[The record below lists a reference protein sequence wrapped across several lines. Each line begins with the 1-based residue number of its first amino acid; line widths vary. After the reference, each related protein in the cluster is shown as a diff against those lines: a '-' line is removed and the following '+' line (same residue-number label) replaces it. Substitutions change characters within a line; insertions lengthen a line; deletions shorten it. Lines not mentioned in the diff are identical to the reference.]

1 MRKKITFALLSL
13 LLVPLAMM
21 AQNVTIHPGN
31 GSVLPCKKDGGG
43 DSFFVYGG
51 SSSWTH
57 EQLPLTLVTGDSDN
71 NLTNSGNQ
79 LTRSGQLANVANDI
93 FVNGSNYITY
103 ESEGTTYYL
112 NANGRFTTNKTT
124 TWVVD
129 GNGYVHSGNTY
140 LVCSRNGNPRT
151 LETGNSYSSRK
162 LQKDNNGRIYYEYS
176 STTYYYLHGTT
187 SANTAPTL
195 TNNQDGLAEW
205 TEETGD
211 CLQIGKGNN
220 MDTYVTIAL
229 PSGYRLTGYTITF
242 KRVNQA
248 GNKGLTNNS
257 DNTSISF
264 GETNNTFSDYVYG
277 SGTYQNGINYS
288 SSGNYSQYTIS
299 RTSQSDTDM
308 GNVLYFKLSNSKQTG
323 RAFVQLDY
331 VELRFTAEYNY
342 APLTPGLPVTEQSA
356 VEISFTTG
364 KMDFG
369 NLSEQEDGNEDNGYD
384 TRISYNG
391 RLHDLTGGLA
401 LYERES
407 VKTITAAQNDFDGT
421 AGAVVDT
428 IVGSISS
435 VGDYFK
441 LDVSKHNHMKGDT
454 AIYFIESP
462 VWLVNG
468 ASSSQHKNP
477 VGYRIVSASFD
488 YARTADAPRS
498 FKIQFHDY
506 DDGWEGG
513 SDYGL
518 NYYSGQ
524 YNYNYQTI
532 WSIDADGY
540 IYYGV
545 YYLSVVN
552 DENVVIVTEKPTAA
566 DGTFEITN
574 DNRIRR
580 KNYTSQYIGWKKTT
594 ISGVTNRAAVI
605 TTSTSDNLA
614 TYNHVQNAFTENV
627 NPFTFLI
634 YDKTGTY
641 VAKKVVVN
649 SNSTTPLSIDSLNND
664 AVKIGVIGT
673 GLIKGKLTLQAL
685 DPYIERLSIV
695 CQENS
700 GNSGGRVSQQ
710 FNAKDFSVKGGT
722 FLFLVPSDF
731 QGDAKFTFENLYSN
745 YGDNTYWNETNNPE
759 RHSRYYFVG
768 STYGNYDNNN
778 VYTRYNTIAHRN
790 ASYTTKVACS
800 NPGNIKYTFNNAE
813 TVVDEGGYYQ
823 EYPFTLAK
831 YQAKGG
837 NFTTPFI
844 FPNSSM
850 NNSATKTA
858 YLFTADETR
867 YNIAPT
873 TATQHVSYAYYEMT
887 IKMDKIDYYPYL
899 TWTKIY
905 DETFYSADNSNI
917 KRDSKWGLTLTTTE
931 NSQNTEMGTH
941 SGYLTVSSILDYIN
955 GRATTG
961 TVGQNGY
968 IPLNSANA
976 PATMDQILYIDAS
989 QLESIMETTDH
1000 SLSEL
1005 KSGLDVNG
1013 LIYLP
1018 YGSQSQLENVASNMT
1033 AKYTDPRSYRSANN
1047 IVVTDRYPFYAPF
1060 DIQVDASKMAKYE
1073 RTLTNSQLYGDDD
1086 QHLTIVLPFEINV
1099 DASGVHT
1106 NTDGQGSPFSLATMN
1121 RTNSLSKKT
1130 GSMINFYKDGADG
1143 YFTTISEK
1151 SEANKPYVVTMQD
1164 DAGESA
1170 FKVHQ
1175 TGALVKATPNTT
1187 GVMTGEGPCTGTY
1200 KYKEN
1205 DVEKTVNYSF
1215 THKGTYTGIE
1225 IGGGKDG
1232 AAASDT
1238 TVFYFANNM
1247 FLDSKTLVNKKSLKM
1262 LPYRSYYDYTGTG
1275 VGAKMAR
1282 FRIVF
1287 GENDEDDTTGISAVQ
1302 KNSNLAV
1309 IPGDG
1314 YITIMAKAD
1323 SNVAIH
1329 TVNGMAV
1336 EKCNLRAGETRTVAM
1351 PSGIYVI
1358 NGVKMVVK

>member
-1 MRKKITFALLSL
+1 MRKKITLALLSL
-13 LLVPLAMM
+13 LLVPLGMM
-21 AQNVTIHPGN
+21 AQNVTVHAGN

-57 EQLPLTLVTGDSDN
+57 EQLPLTLITGDSDN
-71 NLTNSGNQ
+71 NLTDNGNQ
-79 LTRSGQLANVANDI
+79 LTKSGQLANVANDI
-93 FVNGSNYITY
+93 FVSVSNYITF
-103 ESEGTTYYL
+103 ESGGTTYYL
-112 NANGRFTTNKTT
+112 NYSNNQLRFTTNKTT
-124 TWVVD
+124 TWEVD

-140 LVCSRNGNPRT
+140 LACSSSGNSRT
-151 LETGNSYSSRK
+151 LTTGNQRR
-162 LQKDNNGRIYYEYS
+162 LRKDNDGHLYYQEGMIF
-176 STTYYYLHGTT
+176 TTTYYLHGTT
-187 SANTAPTL
+187 NNTTPTL
-195 TNNQDGLAEW
+195 TTDQTGLAKW

-211 CLQIGKGNN
+211 CLQIGKGNS
-220 MDTYVTIAL
+220 MDTYMTIGL

-242 KRVNQA
+242 KRVNQV
-248 GNKGLTNNS
+248 GNKGLST
-257 DNTSISF
+257 TSKTTISF
-264 GETNNTFSDYVYG
+264 GETNNTFSTYAYG
-277 SGTYQNGINYS
+277 SGTYQNNINYN

-308 GNVLYFKLSNSKQTG
+308 GNVLYFKLSNNESSG
-323 RAFVQLDY
+323 RAFIQLDY

-342 APLTPGLPVTEQSA
+342 PPLTPGLPVTEQSA
-356 VEISFTTG
+356 VDISFTTG

-369 NLSEQEDGNEDNGYD
+369 NVSWQRDGNDDYGY
-384 TRISYNG
+384 TSRWSYNG
-391 RLHDLTGGLA
+391 RLHDLTGNLT
-401 LYERES
+401 LYERGS
-407 VKTITAAQNDFDGT
+407 VETVTDNKFDGT
-421 AGAVVDT
+421 AGDVVKYQS
-428 IVGSISS
+428 GSISS
-435 VGDYFK
+435 AGDYFK
-441 LDVSKHNHMKGDT
+441 LDVSKHKSMKGDT

-468 ASSSQHKNP
+468 AAESQHKNP
-477 VGYRIVSASFD
+477 VGYRIVKASFD
-488 YARTADAPRS
+488 CAKTTNAPTT

-532 WSIDADGY
+532 WSIDTQGY
-540 IYYGV
+540 IYYSI
-545 YYLSVVN
+545 YYLAVV
-552 DENVVIVTEKPTAA
+552 DDKIVILTEKPTADA
-566 DGTFEITN
+566 GTFEIVN
-574 DNRIRR
+574 NQIRR
-580 KNYTSQYIGWKKTT
+580 KNYTSQYIGWQKTT
-594 ISGVTNRAAVI
+594 VSGVTNRAAVI
-605 TTSTSDNLA
+605 VGEDNRA
-614 TYNHVQNAFTENV
+614 TYNQVSTAHTESV
-627 NPFTFLI
+627 GDFKFLI

-641 VAKKVVVN
+641 VAKEIPVTGN
-649 SNSTTPLSIDSLNND
+649 TSLSIDSLNND
-664 AVKIGVIGT
+664 AVKIGVIGS
-673 GLIKGKLTLQAL
+673 GLIKGNLTLQAL

-722 FLFLVPSDF
+722 FLFQVPSDF

-745 YGDNTYWNETNNPE
+745 YGDNTYYNETHTPE

-768 STYGNYDNNN
+768 STYGNYDSND
-778 VYTRYNTIAHRN
+778 VYARYKNHSDAD
-790 ASYTTKVACS
+790 YTTKVACS
-800 NPGNIKYTFNNAE
+800 NPGNIKYIFNNAD
-813 TVVDEGGYYQ
+813 TVVNDGGYYKQ
-823 EYPFTLAK
+823 FPFTLAK
-831 YQAKGG
+831 YAAKGG
-837 NFTTPFI
+837 NFTPFI
-844 FPNSSM
+844 FPSTSM
-850 NNSATKTA
+850 NGTATKTA

-887 IKMDKIDYYPYL
+887 IKMDQVDYYPYL

-917 KRDSKWGLTLTTTE
+917 KRDSKWGLTLTTTA

-968 IPLNSANA
+968 IPLGNANA

-989 QLESIMETTDH
+989 QLESIMENQKGNTTH
-1000 SLSEL
+1000 NLQEL
-1005 KSGLDVNG
+1005 KDCIDQNA

-1018 YGSQSQLENVASNMT
+1018 YGSQSQLENVAINMT
-1033 AKYTDPRSYRSANN
+1033 ARYDEDRSYLSANN

-1060 DIQVDASKMAKYE
+1060 DIQVEGSKMAKYE

-1086 QHLTIVLPFEINV
+1086 QHLTIVLPFEISV
-1099 DASGVHT
+1099 DNNGLHT
-1106 NTDGQGSPFSLATMN
+1106 NSDSQGSPFTLATMRPSN
-1121 RTNSLSKKT
+1121 ALSKKT

-1143 YFTTISEK
+1143 YFTTISGK

-1164 DAGESA
+1164 DAGENA

-1358 NGVKMVVK
+1358 NGVKMVVR

>member
-1 MRKKITFALLSL
+1 MRKKITLALLSL
-13 LLVPLAMM
+13 LLVPLGMM
-21 AQNVTIHPGN
+21 AQNVTVHPGN

-71 NLTNSGNQ
+71 NLTDNGNQ

-93 FVNGSNYITY
+93 FVSASNYITY
-103 ESEGTTYYL
+103 ESGGTTYYL

-124 TWVVD
+124 TWEVD

-140 LVCSRNGNPRT
+140 LVCSRSGNPRT
-151 LETGNSYSSRK
+151 LGTGDSNSSRK
-162 LQKDNNGRIYYEYS
+162 LQTDDDGHIYYEYNYY
-176 STTYYYLHGTT
+176 TYYYLHGSTNA
-187 SANTAPTL
+187 SATPTL
-195 TNNQDGLAEW
+195 TTDQNGLAEW

-211 CLQIGKGNN
+211 CLQIGKGNG

-242 KRVNQA
+242 KRVNQV
-248 GNKGLTNNS
+248 GNKGLSTTNN
-257 DNTSISF
+257 TTISF
-264 GETNNTFSDYVYG
+264 GETNNTFSTNAYG
-277 SGTYQNGINYS
+277 SGTYQNNINYS

-308 GNVLYFKLSNSKQTG
+308 GNVLYFKLSNNESSG
-323 RAFVQLDY
+323 RAFIQLDY

-342 APLTPGLPVTEQSA
+342 PPLTPGNPVTEQSA
-356 VEISFTTG
+356 VDVSFTTG

-369 NLSEQEDGNEDNGYD
+369 NLSLQRDGNDQYGYD
-384 TRISYNG
+384 ERISYNG
-391 RLHDLTGGLA
+391 RLHDLTGNLT
-401 LYERES
+401 LYEYGS
-407 VKTITAAQNDFDGT
+407 VTADQDNKFDGT
-421 AGAVVDT
+421 VGKMVDYKS
-428 IVGSISS
+428 GSISS
-435 VGDYFK
+435 AGDYFK
-441 LDVSKHNHMKGDT
+441 LDVSEHNNMKGDT

-468 ASSSQHKNP
+468 ASESQHKNP
-477 VGYRIVSASFD
+477 VGYRIVKASFD
-488 YARTADAPRS
+488 CAKTANAPTQ

-532 WSIDADGY
+532 WSIDTEGY
-540 IYYGV
+540 IYYSIF
-545 YYLSVVN
+545 YLAVV
-552 DENVVIVTEKPTAA
+552 DGKIVILTEKPTAD
-566 DGTFEITN
+566 DGTFEIVN
-574 DNRIRR
+574 NQIRR
-580 KNYTSQYIGWKKTT
+580 KNYTSQYIGWQKTT
-594 ISGVTNRAAVI
+594 VSGVTNRAAVI

-614 TYNHVQNAFTENV
+614 TYNQVSTAHTENV
-627 NPFTFLI
+627 GNYTFLI
-634 YDKTGTY
+634 YDKTGTK
-641 VAKKVVVN
+641 VAKKVPVTGN
-649 SNSTTPLSIDSLNND
+649 TTLSIDSLNND
-664 AVKIGVIGT
+664 AVKIGVIGS
-673 GLIKGKLTLQAL
+673 GLIKGNLTLQAL

-722 FLFLVPSDF
+722 FLFQVPEDF

-745 YGDNTYWNETNNPE
+745 YGDNTYYNETHTPE

-768 STYGNYDNNN
+768 STYGNYDSND
-778 VYTRYNTIAHRN
+778 VYARYKNHSDAD
-790 ASYTTKVACS
+790 YTTKVACS
-800 NPGNIKYTFNNAE
+800 NPGNIKYIFNNAD
-813 TVVDEGGYYQ
+813 TVVTAGGYYKQ
-823 EYPFTLAK
+823 YPFTLAK
-831 YQAKGG
+831 YAAKGG
-837 NFTTPFI
+837 NFTPFI
-844 FPNSSM
+844 FPSSSM
-850 NNSATKTA
+850 NNTATKTA

-873 TATQHVSYAYYEMT
+873 TGTQHVSYAYYEMT

-905 DETFYSADNSNI
+905 DETFYSANNSNI

-931 NSQNTEMGTH
+931 NSQNTELGTH
-941 SGYLTVSSILDYIN
+941 SGYLTVSSILDYIK

-968 IPLNSANA
+968 IPLGSANA

-989 QLESIMETTDH
+989 QLESIMENQTGTTTH
-1000 SLSEL
+1000 NLNEL
-1005 KSGLDVNG
+1005 KSGIDVNG

-1033 AKYTDPRSYRSANN
+1033 AKYTDAKSFRSANN
-1047 IVVTDRYPFYAPF
+1047 IVVTDRYPFYAPY

-1073 RTLTNSQLYGDDD
+1073 RSVTYQDLYGDDD

-1099 DASGVHT
+1099 DNNGLHT
-1106 NTDGQGSPFSLATMN
+1106 NSDGQGSPFTLANMKS
-1121 RTNSLSKKT
+1121 TNALSKKT

-1151 SEANKPYVVTMQD
+1151 SEANKPYVVTMQG

-1225 IGGGKDG
+1225 IGEDGNGG
-1232 AAASDT
+1232 AATAST
-1238 TVFYFANNM
+1238 TVFYFANNL
-1247 FLDSKTLVNKKSLKM
+1247 FLDSKSLANAKSLKM

-1302 KNSNLAV
+1302 KNSNLAI

-1358 NGVKMVVK
+1358 NGVKMVVR

>member
-1 MRKKITFALLSL
+1 MRKKITLALLSL
-13 LLVPLAMM
+13 LLVPLGMM
-21 AQNVTIHPGN
+21 AQNVTVHPKN
-31 GSVLPCKKDGGG
+31 GSTLPCKKDGGG
-43 DSFFVYGG
+43 DSFFVWQG

-71 NLTNSGNQ
+71 NLTDNGNQ

-93 FVNGSNYITY
+93 FVN
-103 ESEGTTYYL
+103 
-112 NANGRFTTNKTT
+112 A
-124 TWVVD
+124 D
-129 GNGYVHSGNTY
+129 
-140 LVCSRNGNPRT
+140 
-151 LETGNSYSSRK
+151 
-162 LQKDNNGRIYYEYS
+162 
-176 STTYYYLHGTT
+176 ST
-187 SANTAPTL
+187 
-195 TNNQDGLAEW
+195 
-205 TEETGD
+205 
-211 CLQIGKGNN
+211 CLLIGKGNG
-220 MDTYVTIAL
+220 MDTYLTIGL
-229 PSGYRLTGYTITF
+229 PSGYRLTGYTIKFTR
-242 KRVNQA
+242 KNNVNNISIGTTA
-248 GNKGLTNNS
+248 
-257 DNTSISF
+257 ISF
-264 GETNNTFSDYVYG
+264 GETDNKFDFTNV
-277 SGTYQNGINYS
+277 SGTYQKNISHQNRES
-288 SSGNYSQYTIS
+288 KYSQYTIE

-308 GNVLYFKLSNSKQTG
+308 GNVLYFKLSNNKQSG
-323 RAFVQLDY
+323 RAFIQLDY
-331 VELRFTAEYNY
+331 VELRFTAEYDY
-342 APLTPGLPVTEQSA
+342 PPLTPGLPVTEQSA
-356 VEISFTTG
+356 VDISFTTG

-369 NLSEQEDGNEDNGYD
+369 NVSWQEDGNRTAGY
-384 TRISYNG
+384 TSRWSYNG
-391 RLHDLTGGLA
+391 RLHDLTGNLT
-401 LYERES
+401 LYERGS
-407 VKTITAAQNDFDGT
+407 VETVTDNKFDGT
-421 AGAVVDT
+421 AGDLVKYQS
-428 IVGSISS
+428 GSISS
-435 VGDYFK
+435 AGDYFK
-441 LDVSKHNHMKGDT
+441 LDVSKHNNMKGDT

-468 ASSSQHKNP
+468 ASESQHKNP
-477 VGYRIVSASFD
+477 VGYRIVKASFD
-488 YARTADAPRS
+488 CAKTANAPTS

-532 WSIDADGY
+532 WSIDSEGY
-540 IYYGV
+540 IYYSIF
-545 YYLSVVN
+545 YLAVV
-552 DENVVIVTEKPTAA
+552 DGKIVILTEKPTADA
-566 DGTFEITN
+566 GTFVIVN
-574 DNRIRR
+574 NQIRR
-580 KNYTSQYIGWKKTT
+580 KNYTSQYIGWQKTT
-594 ISGVTNRAAVI
+594 VSGVTNRAAVI
-605 TTSTSDNLA
+605 TTTTNNRA
-614 TYNHVQNAFTENV
+614 TYNQVSSAHTENV
-627 NPFTFLI
+627 GNYTFLI
-634 YDKTGTY
+634 YDQTGTK
-641 VAKKVVVN
+641 VAKKVPVTGN
-649 SNSTTPLSIDSLNND
+649 TTLSIDSLNND
-664 AVKIGVIGT
+664 AVKIGVIGS
-673 GLIKGKLTLQAL
+673 GLIKGNLTLQAL

-710 FNAKDFSVKGGT
+710 FNAKDFSVKGGV
-722 FLFLVPSDF
+722 FLFQVPEDF

-745 YGDNTYWNETNNPE
+745 YGDNTYWYETNTPE

-768 STYGNYDNNN
+768 STYGNYDNND
-778 VYTRYNTIAHRN
+778 VYTRYKNHSDAD
-790 ASYTTKVACS
+790 YTTKVACS
-800 NPGNIKYTFNNAE
+800 NPGNIKYIFNNAD
-813 TVVDEGGYYQ
+813 TVVKDGGYYKQ
-823 EYPFTLAK
+823 FPFTLVK
-831 YQAKGG
+831 YAAKGG
-837 NFTTPFI
+837 NFTPFI
-844 FPNSSM
+844 FPRTSM

-887 IKMDKIDYYPYL
+887 IKMQRKNYYPRL
-899 TWTKIY
+899 AWTKIY

-968 IPLNSANA
+968 IPLGSANA
-976 PATMDQILYIDAS
+976 PATMDQILYIDAT
-989 QLESIMETTDH
+989 QLESIMENQTGTTTH
-1000 SLSEL
+1000 NLNEL
-1005 KSGLDVNG
+1005 KNGIDVNG

-1033 AKYTDPRSYRSANN
+1033 AKYTDAKSFRSANN
-1047 IVVTDRYPFYAPF
+1047 IVVTDRYPFYAPY

-1151 SEANKPYVVTMQD
+1151 SEANKPYVVTMQG

-1225 IGGGKDG
+1225 IGEDGNGG
-1232 AAASDT
+1232 AATAST
-1238 TVFYFANNM
+1238 TVFYFANNL
-1247 FLDSKTLVNKKSLKM
+1247 FLDSKSLANAKSLKM
-1262 LPYRSYYDYTGTG
+1262 LPYRSYYDYTSSGA
-1275 VGAKMAR
+1275 GAKMAR

-1336 EKCNLRAGETRTVAM
+1336 EKCNLRAGETRIVAM
-1351 PSGIYVI
+1351 PAGIYVI

>member
-13 LLVPLAMM
+13 LLVPLGMM
-21 AQNVTIHPGN
+21 AQNVTVHPGN

-71 NLTNSGNQ
+71 TLTNNGNQ

-93 FVNGSNYITY
+93 FVSVNASVFYITY

-112 NANGRFTTNKTT
+112 NLNNNNQPRFTTEKTT
-124 TWVVD
+124 TWEVD
-129 GNGYVHSGNTY
+129 AQSYVHSGDSY
-140 LVCSRNGNPRT
+140 LACTGNGNSRT
-151 LETGNSYSSRK
+151 LTIGNNNR
-162 LQKDNNGRIYYEYS
+162 LRKDNNGRIYYRGSGYNA
-176 STTYYYLHGTT
+176 TTYYLHGTT
-187 SANTAPTL
+187 SDSTTPTL
-195 TNNQDGLAEW
+195 TNNQTELAEW
-205 TEETGD
+205 TEEVTNTKY
-211 CLQIGKGNN
+211 LQIGKGNS
-220 MDTYVTIAL
+220 MDTYMTIGL

-242 KRVNQA
+242 KRVNQV
-248 GNKGLTNNS
+248 GNKGLSTTS
-257 DNTSISF
+257 NTTISF
-264 GETNNTFSDYVYG
+264 GETNNTFSDYAYG
-277 SGTYQNGINYS
+277 SGTYQNDINYN

-308 GNVLYFKLSNSKQTG
+308 GNVLYFKLSNNKSSG
-323 RAFVQLDY
+323 RAFIQLDY

-342 APLTPGLPVTEQSA
+342 PPLTPGNPVTGQSA
-356 VEISFTTG
+356 VDISFTTG

-369 NLSEQEDGNEDNGYD
+369 NLSLQRDGNDQYGYD
-384 TRISYNG
+384 ERISYNG
-391 RLHDLTGGLA
+391 RLHDLTGNLT
-401 LYERES
+401 LYEYGS
-407 VKTITAAQNDFDGT
+407 VTADQDNKFDGT
-421 AGAVVDT
+421 VGKMVDYKS
-428 IVGSISS
+428 GSISS
-435 VGDYFK
+435 AGDYFK
-441 LDVSKHNHMKGDT
+441 LDVSEHNNMKGDT

-468 ASSSQHKNP
+468 GSDSQHKNP
-477 VGYRIVSASFD
+477 VGYRIVKASFD
-488 YARTADAPRS
+488 CAKTANAPTQ

-532 WSIDADGY
+532 WSIDSEGY
-540 IYYGV
+540 IYYSI

-552 DENVVIVTEKPTAA
+552 GNLVIVTEKPTAA
-566 DGTFEITN
+566 DGTFEIYN
-574 DNRIRR
+574 NQIRR
-580 KNYTSQYIGWKKTT
+580 KNYTSQYIGWEKTE

-605 TTSTSDNLA
+605 TTTTNNRA
-614 TYNHVQNAFTENV
+614 TYNQVSSAHTESVGN
-627 NPFTFLI
+627 FTFLI

-641 VAKKVVVN
+641 VAKKVSVTGN
-649 SNSTTPLSIDSLNND
+649 TTLSIDSLNND
-664 AVKIGVIGT
+664 AVKIGVIGS
-673 GLIKGKLTLQAL
+673 GLIKGNLTLQAL

-722 FLFLVPSDF
+722 FLFQVPSDF

-745 YGDNTYWNETNNPE
+745 YGDNTYYNETHTPE

-768 STYGNYDNNN
+768 STYGNYDNND
-778 VYTRYNTIAHRN
+778 VYTRYKTIAHRN

-800 NPGNIKYTFNNAE
+800 NPGNIKYIFNNAD
-813 TVVDEGGYYQ
+813 TVVNDGGYYKQ
-823 EYPFTLAK
+823 FPFTLAK
-831 YQAKGG
+831 YAAKGG
-837 NFTTPFI
+837 NFTPFI
-844 FPNSSM
+844 FPSSSM
-850 NNSATKTA
+850 NNTATKTA

-873 TATQHVSYAYYEMT
+873 TGTQHVSYAYYEMT

-917 KRDSKWGLTLTTTE
+917 KRDSKWGLTLTTTA

-968 IPLNSANA
+968 IPLGNANA

-989 QLESIMETTDH
+989 QLESIMETTTN
-1000 SLSEL
+1000 SLSSL
-1005 KSGLDVNG
+1005 KNSLDVNT

-1033 AKYTDPRSYRSANN
+1033 AKYTDAKSFRSANN
-1047 IVVTDRYPFYAPF
+1047 IVVTDRYPFYAPY

-1151 SEANKPYVVTMQD
+1151 SEANKPYVVTMQG

-1187 GVMTGEGPCTGTY
+1187 GIMTGEGPCTGTY

-1225 IGGGKDG
+1225 IGANGG
-1232 AAASDT
+1232 AASAT
-1238 TVFYFANNM
+1238 PTVFYFANNL
-1247 FLDSKTLVNKKSLKM
+1247 FLDSKSLANAKSLKM

-1358 NGVKMVVK
+1358 NGVKMVVR

>member
-1 MRKKITFALLSL
+1 MLLLL
-13 LLVPLAMM
+13 LLVAGVTNTL
-21 AQNVTIHPGN
+21 AQNVTVRPDN

-43 DSFFVYGG
+43 DGFFAWQG

-57 EQLPLTLVTGDSDN
+57 EQLPLTLITGDSDN
-71 NLTNSGNQ
+71 NLTDNGNQ
-79 LTRSGQLANVANDI
+79 LTTSGQLANVANDI
-93 FVNGSNYITY
+93 FVSA
-103 ESEGTTYYL
+103 E
-112 NANGRFTTNKTT
+112 
-124 TWVVD
+124 
-129 GNGYVHSGNTY
+129 
-140 LVCSRNGNPRT
+140 
-151 LETGNSYSSRK
+151 
-162 LQKDNNGRIYYEYS
+162 DNNGNKY
-176 STTYYYLHGTT
+176 
-187 SANTAPTL
+187 
-195 TNNQDGLAEW
+195 
-205 TEETGD
+205 
-211 CLQIGKGNN
+211 LQIGKGGQGGLI
-220 MDTYVTIAL
+220 MDTYLTIGL

-242 KRVNQA
+242 HRISSPNGKP
-248 GNKGLTNNS
+248 NNVS
-257 DNTSISF
+257 TSETSSNISF
-264 GETNNTFSDYVYG
+264 GETNNSFTYRTTTNSTATNITPYFGGIAQG
-277 SGTYQNGINYS
+277 STTQH
-288 SSGNYSQYTIS
+288 TIG
-299 RTSQSDTDM
+299 RTSQSDADM
-308 GNVLYFKLSNSKQTG
+308 GNVLYFKLSAGNNTG
-323 RAFVQLDY
+323 RAFIQLDY

-342 APLTPGLPVTEQSA
+342 PPLTPGLPVTEQSA
-356 VEISFTTG
+356 VDVSFTTG
-364 KMDFG
+364 KMDYG
-369 NLSEQEDGNEDNGYD
+369 ELTEQRDGNSVAGYA

-391 RLHDLTGGLA
+391 RLHDLTGNLT
-401 LYERES
+401 LYERGS
-407 VKTITAAQNDFDGT
+407 VKTVSNNGFDGT
-421 AGAVVDT
+421 AGDMVDYKS
-428 IVGSISS
+428 GSISS
-435 VGDYFK
+435 AGDYFK
-441 LDVSKHNHMKGDT
+441 LDVSKHNSMKGDT

-468 ASSSQHKNP
+468 ASESQHKNP
-477 VGYRIVSASFD
+477 VGYRIVKASFD
-488 YARTADAPRS
+488 CAKTTNAPTS
-498 FKIQFHDY
+498 FKIQMY
-506 DDGWEGG
+506 DADDEYGG
-513 SDYGL
+513 SYYGL

-524 YNYNYQTI
+524 YNWNYQTT
-532 WSIDADGY
+532 WNIDTDGY
-540 IYYGV
+540 IYYGI
-545 YYLSVVN
+545 YYLSVVDDN
-552 DENVVIVTEKPTAA
+552 LVVVTEKPTASA
-566 DGTFEITN
+566 GTFEIYNQNGTQ
-574 DNRIRR
+574 RIRR
-580 KNYTSQYIGWKKTT
+580 KANVTYRYIGYQKETSSGRT
-594 ISGVTNRAAVI
+594 IRRAVMV
-605 TTSTSDNLA
+605 SSNSSRRA
-614 TYNHVQNAFTENV
+614 TYSQVSTAHTENV
-627 NPFTFLI
+627 GNFTFLI
-634 YDKTGTY
+634 YDKTGTK
-641 VAKKVVVN
+641 VAKKVPVTGN
-649 SNSTTPLSIDSLNND
+649 TSLSIDSLNND
-664 AVKIGVIGT
+664 AVKIGVIGS
-673 GLIKGKLTLQAL
+673 GLIKGNLTLQAL

-722 FLFLVPSDF
+722 FLFQVPSDF

-768 STYGNYDNNN
+768 STYGNYDSND
-778 VYTRYNTIAHRN
+778 VYARYKNHSDAD
-790 ASYTTKVACS
+790 YTTKVACS
-800 NPGNIKYTFNNAE
+800 NPGNIKYIFNNAD
-813 TVVDEGGYYQ
+813 TVVTDGGYYK

-831 YQAKGG
+831 YAAKGG
-837 NFTTPFI
+837 NFTPFI
-844 FPNSSM
+844 FPSTSM
-850 NNSATKTA
+850 NGTATKTA

-887 IKMDKIDYYPYL
+887 IKMDQVDYYPYL

-917 KRDSKWGLTLTTTE
+917 KRDSKWGLTLTTTA

-941 SGYLTVSSILDYIN
+941 SGYLTVSSILDYIH

-968 IPLNSANA
+968 IPLGNANA

-989 QLESIMETTDH
+989 QLESIMENQKGNTTH
-1000 SLSEL
+1000 NLQEL
-1005 KSGLDVNG
+1005 KDSIDQNA

-1033 AKYTDPRSYRSANN
+1033 AKYTDAKSFRSANN
-1047 IVVTDRYPFYAPF
+1047 IVVTDRYPFYAPY

-1151 SEANKPYVVTMQD
+1151 SEANKPYVVTMQG
-1164 DAGESA
+1164 DAGENA

-1175 TGALVKATPNTT
+1175 TGAKVKATPNTT
-1187 GVMTGEGPCTGTY
+1187 GIFEGEGASGTY
-1200 KYKEN
+1200 TYKDG
-1205 DVEKTVNYSF
+1205 DVNKTVNYSF

-1225 IGGGKDG
+1225 IGEDGKGG
-1232 AAASDT
+1232 AATAST
-1238 TVFYFANNM
+1238 TVFYFANNL
-1247 FLDSKTLVNKKSLKM
+1247 FLDSKSLANAKSLKM

-1275 VGAKMAR
+1275 VGAKMMQ

-1287 GENDEDDTTGISAVQ
+1287 GENDDNNTTGINEVQ
-1302 KNSNLAV
+1302 KNSNLAI

-1351 PSGIYVI
+1351 PAGIYVI